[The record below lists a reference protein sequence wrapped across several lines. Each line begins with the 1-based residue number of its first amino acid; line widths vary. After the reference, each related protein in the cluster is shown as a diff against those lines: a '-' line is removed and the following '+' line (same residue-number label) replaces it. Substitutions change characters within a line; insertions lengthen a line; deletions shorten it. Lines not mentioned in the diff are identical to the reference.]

1 MKGNLDDLD
10 RKILVVLH
18 KGPRSTRDLAAAFG
32 VDQELIQQRCSAL
45 QRSQKIVG
53 LDTVDQTI
61 LKALPQ
67 SGRLSTADLAKTI
80 PDEPREKVYR
90 RCLRMEE
97 KTDLL
102 ASETAQS
109 SRLLF
114 FFPATGDVLNRQN
127 YSGVREAVESL
138 KTIAAKHPLPRGTQI
153 PPPVK
158 EELRREYRAYLGTL
172 AASVPPQER
181 PRVKAFEGELMRVL
195 EGTTM
200 ADVARLIGIRGFHP
214 KERRW
219 FNEKEVP
226 DRVISALSGGA
237 LPGPASVHLTGDVS
251 EETRKTRGGKKKE
264 PGDTRSAL
272 PDKSAPLAGDSGQ
285 LPGDVI
291 WMECK
296 PPRPTP
302 LRHMPPKRRPAKH
315 KAPHSKKPMRAAA

>member
-1 MKGNLDDLD
+1 MHVKGNLDDLD
-10 RKILVVLH
+10 RKILAVLH
-18 KGPRSTRDLAAAFG
+18 KGPHSTRDLATAFG

-67 SGRLSTADLAKTI
+67 SGRLSTADLAQTI

-97 KTDLL
+97 KTGLL

-109 SRLLF
+109 PRLLF

-127 YSGVREAVESL
+127 YSGVWEAVEGL
-138 KTIAAKHPLPRGTQI
+138 KTIAARHPLPRGTQI
-153 PPPVK
+153 PPLVK

-181 PRVKAFEGELMRVL
+181 RVKAFEGELMRVL

-219 FNEKEVP
+219 FN
-226 DRVISALSGGA
+226 D
-237 LPGPASVHLTGDVS
+237 
-251 EETRKTRGGKKKE
+251 
-264 PGDTRSAL
+264 
-272 PDKSAPLAGDSGQ
+272 SAPLPGDFGL

>member
-10 RKILVVLH
+10 RKILAVLH
-18 KGPRSTRDLAAAFG
+18 KGPRSTRDLATAFG

-45 QRSQKIVG
+45 QHSQKIVG
-53 LDTVDQTI
+53 LDGLDQTI

-102 ASETAQS
+102 ASETARS
-109 SRLLF
+109 PRLLF

-127 YSGVREAVESL
+127 YSGVREAVEGL
-138 KTIAAKHPLPRGTQI
+138 KTIAAKHPLPRKAQI

-158 EELRREYRAYLGTL
+158 KELRRDYRAYLGTL

-195 EGTTM
+195 EGTTL

-219 FNEKEVP
+219 FEVP
-226 DRVISALSGGA
+226 GRA
-237 LPGPASVHLTGDVS
+237 LPGD
-251 EETRKTRGGKKKE
+251 
-264 PGDTRSAL
+264 
-272 PDKSAPLAGDSGQ
+272 AGP

-315 KAPHSKKPMRAAA
+315 KASHSKKPMRAAA